1 MESASRVSALT
12 FNRTKTKMELSQMC
26 NIGIL
31 EWLDTDDLTDFL
43 LAKASDD
50 YENTH
55 APAST
60 PTHTSPSHSLTAS
73 SSAAEDEGTSSARS
87 SSSNPEQQ
95 TAAIPQ
101 HPKTGATVLLAGQ
114 EAAIQ
119 SCSSS
124 TTSTVIRFAAPKRNE
139 EKRQEGK
146 EYLDVPCRTQS
157 TA

>member
-1 MESASRVSALT
+1 MSNYFRVSALT

-31 EWLDTDDLTDFL
+31 EWLDTDDLTE

-73 SSAAEDEGTSSARS
+73 SSAAETSSARS

-119 SCSSS
+119 SCCSS
-124 TTSTVIRFAAPKRNE
+124 TTSTAIRFAAPKQMR
-139 EKRQEGK
+139 K
-146 EYLDVPCRTQS
+146 
-157 TA
+157 

>member
-1 MESASRVSALT
+1 MESASNYFRVSALT

-119 SCSSS
+119 SC
-124 TTSTVIRFAAPKRNE
+124 TTSTAIRFSALKTNE
-139 EKRQEGK
+139 EIEEAR
-146 EYLDVPCRTQS
+146 R
-157 TA
+157 